1 VAARRRPRF
10 NPLQPDVLAD
20 PYPSYARMRAE
31 APVLFDRRFG
41 WLIFRY
47 DDVAAALKD
56 PRLSAR
62 RPAPDDPIPRT
73 LLPIADSVKDVRER
87 QGRWLLCADP
97 PRHTHLRGLVSSPFS
112 PRAVEA
118 MRDVIQQTV
127 DELLDEVQDRVA
139 FDVIRDLAYPLPA
152 TVIGRLLGV
161 PSSDLDALKTWSDA
175 IAGSFTWAPDTM
187 LAAHAAFV
195 ELTDYMERLIARGNS
210 HAGVLTAALVD
221 AHDAGTLSREDMLA
235 QCVMLLFAGHET
247 TTNLIGNGLLALL
260 RHPAELE
267 RLRSAPSLI
276 ESAVEE
282 LLRFDSPTQATFRSV
297 AEGFELRGQQL
308 RQGDHVLL
316 MLGSANRDQEQFA
329 DPDTLDLARRDNR
342 HLAFSQGPHF
352 CLGAALARL
361 EGETALHSLIQRS
374 SSLELVDL
382 RQEWRPNVFLR
393 GLSTLWIGANFTQKE
408 RQCV

>member
-10 NPLQPDVLAD
+10 NPLHPEVLAN

-62 RPAPDDPIPRT
+62 RPAPSDPIPRT
-73 LLPIADSVKDVRER
+73 LLPIADAVRDVRER

-118 MRDVIQQTV
+118 MRGVIQQTV
-127 DELLDEVQDRVA
+127 DELLDQVQDRGT

-161 PSSDLDALKTWSDA
+161 PSSDLDALKAWSDA

-187 LAAHAAFV
+187 LAAHGAFV
-195 ELTDYMERLIARGNS
+195 ELTDYMEKLIVRGAAQNS
-210 HAGVLTAALVD
+210 VITAALVN
-221 AHDAGTLSREDMLA
+221 AHNAGSISRDDMLA

-247 TTNLIGNGLLALL
+247 TTNLIGNALLALL
-260 RHPAELE
+260 THPAELD
-267 RLRSAPSLI
+267 RLRFEPSLI

-297 AEGFELRGQQL
+297 AENFELRGQQL
-308 RQGDHVLL
+308 SRGDHVLL
-316 MLGSANRDQEQFA
+316 MLGSANRDAQQFA
-329 DPDTLDLARRDNR
+329 DPDILDLVRRDNR

-352 CLGAALARL
+352 CLGATLARL
-361 EGETALHSLIQRS
+361 EAQIALRAVLQSFQY
-374 SSLELVDL
+374 L
-382 RQEWRPNVFLR
+382 RLAEDQTRWRPNVFLR
-393 GLSTLWIGANFTQKE
+393 GLE
-408 RQCV
+408 RLMVVAS